1 MGSIHYVHV
10 CVEYMNRKCTL
21 CSCLWGIHEWE
32 VYPMGKCGISS
43 AVVLAQIVLLGSTID
58 RMHYRD
64 FLALFT

>member
-1 MGSIHYVHV
+1 
-10 CVEYMNRKCTL
+10 
-21 CSCLWGIHEWE
+21 
-32 VYPMGKCGISS
+32 MGKCGISS